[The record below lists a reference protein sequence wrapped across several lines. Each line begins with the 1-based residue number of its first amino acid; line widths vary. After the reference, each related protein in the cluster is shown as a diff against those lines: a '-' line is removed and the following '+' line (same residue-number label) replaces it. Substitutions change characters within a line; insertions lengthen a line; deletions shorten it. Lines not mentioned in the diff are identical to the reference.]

1 MGNISSR
8 TTNKLELLSEELNDF
23 SFSVTNDI
31 AQTATQNIT
40 VVQRQNI
47 NLEINQ
53 LLNCTINISQEADIT
68 ATQYVEFTSVL
79 TNPRELLRYY
89 VLSPNSIYN
98 QALKSN
104 SEIVKEFMSTA
115 KAAYNIEADEK
126 DIKLKNKITNILR
139 TNLSTKSVQ
148 SCSQNIF
155 VVQNQ
160 NVSIKGKICKNSN
173 IGISQKLILNAAQSC
188 VFEIFQNALTKD
200 PTFRRALREFNGD
213 YDRGLL
219 DENLDAGAEIPPAC
233 FLDQDPDIRVRD
245 CPPCEQCIIPN
256 TSYIP
261 SDFQT
266 IVFRAWFIYGSLIIF
281 LLIMIILAVIKIR
294 NNKMK

>member
-8 TTNKLELLSEELNDF
+8 STNKIELLSEEVNDF
-23 SFSVTNDI
+23 SFTVSNDI
-31 AQTATQNIT
+31 MQTASQDIT
-40 VVQRQNI
+40 VVQSQDVLIDVEQMINCNI
-47 NLEINQ
+47 
-53 LLNCTINISQEADIT
+53 TITQDANIFAR
-68 ATQYVEFTSVL
+68 QYVEFSTIL

-89 VLSPNSIYN
+89 VLAPNSIYN
-98 QALKSN
+98 QALRSN
-104 SEIVKEFMSTA
+104 SEVMKEFMSTA
-115 KAAYNIEADEK
+115 KSAFNIRADEK
-126 DIKLKNKITNILR
+126 DIKLKNKITNILK
-139 TNLSTKSVQ
+139 TNLSTTSVQ

-160 NVSIKGKICKNSN
+160 NTTIRGKLCQNSN
-173 IGISQKLILNAAQSC
+173 IIIAQQLLLNAAQSC

-200 PTFRRALREFNGD
+200 PTFRRALRQFNGD
-213 YDRGLL
+213 YDKGLL

-233 FLDQDPDIRVRD
+233 FKDQDPEIRVRD
-245 CPPCEQCIIPN
+245 CPPCEKCIIPN

-266 IVFRAWFIYGSLIIF
+266 VVFRAWFVYGSLIIF

>member
-8 TTNKLELLSEELNDF
+8 STNKIELLSEEVNDF
-23 SFSVTNDI
+23 SFTVSNDI
-31 AQTATQNIT
+31 MQTASQDIT
-40 VVQRQNI
+40 VVQSQDVLIDVEQMINCNI
-47 NLEINQ
+47 
-53 LLNCTINISQEADIT
+53 TITQDANIFAK
-68 ATQYVEFTSVL
+68 QYVEFSTIL

-89 VLSPNSIYN
+89 VLSPNSMYN

-104 SEIVKEFMSTA
+104 SEIMKEFMSTA
-115 KAAYNIEADEK
+115 KSAFNIPADEK
-126 DIKLKNKITNILR
+126 DIKLKNKITNILK

-160 NVSIKGKICKNSN
+160 NTTIRGKLCENSN
-173 IGISQKLILNAAQSC
+173 IIIAQNLLLNAAQSC
-188 VFEIFQNALTKD
+188 VFEMFQNALTKD
-200 PTFRRALREFNGD
+200 PTFRRALRQFNGD

-233 FLDQDPDIRVRD
+233 FKDQEPEIRVRD
-245 CPPCEQCIIPN
+245 CPPCEKCIIPN

-266 IVFRAWFIYGSLIIF
+266 VVFRAWFVYGTLVIF

>member
-1 MGNISSR
+1 MGNVSSR

-31 AQTATQNIT
+31 SQTATQNIT
-40 VVQRQNI
+40 VAQRQNI
-47 NLEINQ
+47 NLEINN

-68 ATQYVEFTSVL
+68 ATQYVEFTTVL
-79 TNPRELLRYY
+79 TNPRELLKYY

-115 KAAYNIEADEK
+115 KQAFNFEADEK

-139 TNLSTKSVQ
+139 TNITTKSIQ

-155 VVQNQ
+155 VIQNQ
-160 NVSIKGKICKNSN
+160 NVSIRGEICRNSN
-173 IGISQKLILNAAQSC
+173 INISQKLILNAAQSC
-188 VFEIFQNALTKD
+188 VFEIFLNALTKD
-200 PTFRRALREFNGD
+200 PTFRRALRQFNGD

-219 DENLDAGAEIPPAC
+219 DENLDAGADIPPAC
-233 FLDQDPDIRVRD
+233 FLDQEPEIRVRD
-245 CPPCEQCIIPN
+245 CPPCEKCIIPN
-256 TSYIP
+256 TAYNP
-261 SDFQT
+261 SDFEK
-266 IVFRAWFIYGSLIIF
+266 VVLRAWFVYGSLIII
-281 LLIMIILAVIKIR
+281 LLIMITLAIIKIR